1 MDVWRKIAFIWL
13 IANAI
18 IVAHGGTVRSF
29 PRYDY
34 GIFRIIFR
42 VVFVRNDPKISIL
55 QKAKIM
61 NNLSKL
67 RLEGVL
73 QDQLVS

>member
-1 MDVWRKIAFIWL
+1 MDVWGKIAFIWL

-34 GIFRIIFR
+34 GIFRIIFS
-42 VVFVRNDPKISIL
+42 VVFC
-55 QKAKIM
+55 AK
-61 NNLSKL
+61 
-67 RLEGVL
+67 
-73 QDQLVS
+73 

>member
-1 MDVWRKIAFIWL
+1 MDVWAKIAFIWL

-34 GIFRIIFR
+34 GMIRHIFVGIF
-42 VVFVRNDPKISIL
+42 NDQQFLFYRRQRS
-55 QKAKIM
+55 
-61 NNLSKL
+61 
-67 RLEGVL
+67 
-73 QDQLVS
+73 

>member
-1 MDVWRKIAFIWL
+1 MDVWAKIAFIWL

-34 GIFRIIFR
+34 GMIRHIFVGIFH
-42 VVFVRNDPKISIL
+42 
-55 QKAKIM
+55 
-61 NNLSKL
+61 
-67 RLEGVL
+67 
-73 QDQLVS
+73 DQQFLFYRRQRS